1 MDDKPKP
8 PLVFANHVLKQ
19 MIEHSFGGDII
30 IKQADYSALRVAFRS
45 AGGSWQEIGH
55 GNMAHISLL
64 GKFVSAWGNMPER
77 ERTGDQ
83 GLT

>member
-64 GKFVSAWGNMPER
+64 GKFVSAESMAGSRVKTRVER
-77 ERTGDQ
+77 
-83 GLT
+83 

>member
-1 MDDKPKP
+1 MNDKPTP

-19 MIEHSFGGDII
+19 MIEHLLGEDII
-30 IKQADYSALRVAFRS
+30 IKNADYTALRVAFRS
-45 AGGSWQEIGH
+45 AGGSWTAVGH
-55 GNMAHISLL
+55 GDIKQIELL
-64 GKFVSAWGNMPER
+64 AKFISAWGNMPER